1 MYCVVIDNKTYNQGA
16 NCNGLGS
23 QTCAYLY
30 GSTQCFI
37 GEHVFCGG
45 AGLFN
50 IKWVVA
56 EAIGFDL
63 QHKKRC
69 IRKGLFH

>member
-1 MYCVVIDNKTYNQGA
+1 MYCVVIDNKTYNQGV

-30 GSTQCFI
+30 VSTRYFI
-37 GEHVFCGG
+37 GEHAFCGG

-50 IKWVVA
+50 INLVGA
-56 EAIGFDL
+56 EANGFDRQL
-63 QHKKRC
+63 K
-69 IRKGLFH
+69 